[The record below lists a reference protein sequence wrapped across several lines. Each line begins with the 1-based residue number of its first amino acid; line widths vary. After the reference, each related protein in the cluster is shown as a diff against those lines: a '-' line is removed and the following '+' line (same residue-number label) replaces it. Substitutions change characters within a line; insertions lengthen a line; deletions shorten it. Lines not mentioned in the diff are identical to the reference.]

1 MNSQSVLLVWGI
13 HGLPLVSFM
22 VARALVVTGFNA
34 EDEEILLARAVSMVW
49 MWMWKY

>member
-22 VARALVVTGFNA
+22 VARALVTIGSDMV
-34 EDEEILLARAVSMVW
+34 DEEILLARAVSMAW